1 MGMDRKIE
9 RKRWPAGRI
18 AWVAVAAV
26 AAAAVVYLLVVG
38 GGESSLGIDARRL
51 VISTVTEGPFQ
62 ELVPV
67 QGRVVPLETIFLD
80 AVEGG
85 RVDELFHEAGALVEE
100 DEPILKLTN
109 TNLHLDIMW
118 REAELFQQS
127 NNLRTA
133 RLLMEQYRLQIR
145 QELADVENQLQ
156 QQERIYRR
164 YRALAE
170 DDAISQNELDL
181 ARDQYEYLVERRE
194 LTLESQRKDTEF
206 RESQIRALEDSLA
219 RMETNLAVVKEKLDD
234 LVIRAPVTG
243 HLTALEAEVG
253 QSKAPGERL
262 GQIDVLEGFEV
273 RARVDE
279 HYVARVETGRPA
291 TAEIDGLT
299 VGLAVSKVYPEVREG
314 NFEVDLSFDGGAPEG
329 IRRGQTLHL
338 RLELGD
344 PAEAVLLPRGGFYQD
359 TGGIWAYVLDE
370 AGETAVKRQ
379 IRIGRQ
385 NPEAFEVL
393 GGLRPGER
401 VITSSY
407 EGFGEVDRLVLKR
420 ETDS

>member
-1 MGMDRKIE
+1 MSMDRKIE
-9 RKRWPAGRI
+9 RKRWRAGRV
-18 AWVAVAAV
+18 AWIGAGVL
-26 AAAAVVYLLVVG
+26 AAAAVVYLLFVG
-38 GGESSLGIDARRL
+38 GRGSSLGVDARRI

-67 QGRVVPLETIFLD
+67 QGRVVPIDTIFLD

-85 RVDELFHEAGALVEE
+85 RVEEIYLEAGALVEE
-100 DEPILKLTN
+100 GQPILKLTN

-133 RLLMEQYRLQIR
+133 RLLMEQFRLQLR

-156 QQERIYRR
+156 QQTRVYKR
-164 YRALAE
+164 YQALAE
-170 DDAISQNELDL
+170 DGSLSQNELEL
-181 ARDQYEYLVERRE
+181 ARDQYEYLIERRE
-194 LTLESQRKDTEF
+194 LTIESQSKDTEF
-206 RESQIRALEDSLA
+206 REAQIAALEDSLA
-219 RMETNLAVVKEKLDD
+219 RMEENLSVVKKKLED

-243 HLTALEAEVG
+243 HLTSLDAEVG
-253 QSKAPGERL
+253 QSKSPGERL
-262 GQIDVLEGFEV
+262 GRIDILEGFEV

-291 TAEIDGLT
+291 TVEIGGRSVGLT
-299 VGLAVSKVYPEVREG
+299 VSKIYPEVREG
-314 NFEVDLSFDGGAPEG
+314 TFEIDLAFEEGAPAG

-344 PAEAVLLPRGGFYQD
+344 PTEATLLPRGGFYQD
-359 TGGIWAYVLDE
+359 TGGGWAYVLDE
-370 AGETAVKRQ
+370 KEETATKRE

-385 NPEAFEVL
+385 NPEVFEL
-393 GGLRPGER
+393 LSGLRAGER

-407 EGFGEVDRLVLKR
+407 EAFGDADRLVLSR
-420 ETDS
+420 ESKP